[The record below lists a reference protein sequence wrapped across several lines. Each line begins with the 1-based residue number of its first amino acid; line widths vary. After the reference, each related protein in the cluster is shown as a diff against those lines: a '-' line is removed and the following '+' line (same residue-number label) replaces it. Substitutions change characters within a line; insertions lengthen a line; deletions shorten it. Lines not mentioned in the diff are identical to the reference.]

1 MKEVK
6 GNAKQKSGS
15 RLKQLWK
22 DNAKSQY
29 KDTDQDR
36 MTTTERK
43 SKKWMSKSEKPT
55 EIKETKEKKYNNTGK
70 Y

>member
-6 GNAKQKSGS
+6 GNTKQKSGS

-22 DNAKSQY
+22 DDAKSQH
-29 KDTDQDR
+29 KDANQDR

-43 SKKWMSKSEKPT
+43 
-55 EIKETKEKKYNNTGK
+55 TKT
-70 Y
+70 

>member
-1 MKEVK
+1 VK

-22 DNAKSQY
+22 DNAKSQH
-29 KDTDQDR
+29 KDANQDR

-43 SKKWMSKSEKPT
+43 TKK
-55 EIKETKEKKYNNTGK
+55 
-70 Y
+70 